1 MISVY
6 FLPLPHLVQCFFSSA
21 RRMLLSF
28 QPMGDMLEF
37 CLEITK
43 QEDCV
48 FISVLGLKKPRLIP
62 YSNKNSLFDILQNA
76 SFLHTSE
83 NSLTVLLSYVN
94 SETPSEKQR
103 YHFLFVTHHLACLYC
118 SLCRIGTF
126 PHYGFIQ
133 CLRYS
138 GALVKLKTS
147 RHYWTANISST
158 PSTKK
163 PKLLGESNLLKLQN
177 QVLEFSSRQNSSCYQ
192 DVRLQ
197 P

>member
-83 NSLTVLLSYVN
+83 NSLTVLLSCVN

-103 YHFLFVTHHLACLYC
+103 YHFLFVTHHLCLFILQ
-118 SLCRIGTF
+118 SLQDWDFSPLWVYTVSVIQWSSGTA
-126 PHYGFIQ
+126 Q
-133 CLRYS
+133 
-138 GALVKLKTS
+138 
-147 RHYWTANISST
+147 
-158 PSTKK
+158 
-163 PKLLGESNLLKLQN
+163 NL
-177 QVLEFSSRQNSSCYQ
+177 
-192 DVRLQ
+192 
-197 P
+197 

>member
-6 FLPLPHLVQCFFSSA
+6 FLPLPHLVQCFSTSA

-43 QEDCV
+43 QEDCL
-48 FISVLGLKKPRLIP
+48 FIRVVYWDSRNL
-62 YSNKNSLFDILQNA
+62 SLYPTPTKILFLTFCKMLL
-76 SFLHTSE
+76 FLHTSE
-83 NSLTVLLSYVN
+83 NRLTVLLSFVN

-133 CLRYS
+133 CL
-138 GALVKLKTS
+138 
-147 RHYWTANISST
+147 
-158 PSTKK
+158 
-163 PKLLGESNLLKLQN
+163 
-177 QVLEFSSRQNSSCYQ
+177 
-192 DVRLQ
+192 
-197 P
+197 